1 MKNWKTTVLGVI
13 TAVIIAIAP
22 ILETG
27 EVKWQALVL
36 AAVVAAFGYF
46 AKDHDVTGV

>member
-1 MKNWKTTVLGVI
+1 MKNWKTTVVG
-13 TAVIIAIAP
+13 VIIAIVIAVSP

-27 EVKWQALVL
+27 TIVWKDIIL
-36 AAVVAAFGYF
+36 AAIIAAFGYF